1 MLKELYIES
10 NIPIIFLTIIIICII
25 IYGYL
30 EIKKI
35 NNRFDSLNSKIE
47 SLIKQNNDDNKQ
59 NNYDNNKDIDENNAV
74 IMEDIMVN
82 KEEGFEE
89 DEQVDQDYEEE
100 AEVLLNNY
108 NEKNNQEYIEE
119 EWSENNQGKIIDL
132 NVSPEENYK
141 ELIIQKINSGE
152 HDFIEEAEIDIESAE
167 SVSVEEVSVDVEEV
181 SVEEVSVDL
190 SDNKEIDYEGVS
202 ILNMKDEKE
211 GEEEEEI
218 VVDERLSV
226 NQLREICRELDLP
239 QSGNKSKLIKRINE
253 NK

>member
-59 NNYDNNKDIDENNAV
+59 NNYDNNKDINENNAV

-82 KEEGFEE
+82 KEESIEE
-89 DEQVDQDYEEE
+89 DDKLDQGYEEE

-152 HDFIEEAEIDIESAE
+152 HDFIEEAENDIESVE
-167 SVSVEEVSVDVEEV
+167 SVSVEEV

-211 GEEEEEI
+211 GEEEGEEEEI

>member
-1 MLKELYIES
+1 
-10 NIPIIFLTIIIICII
+10 
-25 IYGYL
+25 
-30 EIKKI
+30 
-35 NNRFDSLNSKIE
+35 
-47 SLIKQNNDDNKQ
+47 
-59 NNYDNNKDIDENNAV
+59 
-74 IMEDIMVN
+74 MVN

-152 HDFIEEAEIDIESAE
+152 HDFIEEAEIDIESVE

-211 GEEEEEI
+211 GEEEGEEEI

>member
-82 KEEGFEE
+82 KEESIEE

-167 SVSVEEVSVDVEEV
+167 S
-181 SVEEVSVDL
+181 
-190 SDNKEIDYEGVS
+190 
-202 ILNMKDEKE
+202 
-211 GEEEEEI
+211 
-218 VVDERLSV
+218 
-226 NQLREICRELDLP
+226 
-239 QSGNKSKLIKRINE
+239 
-253 NK
+253 

>member
-132 NVSPEENYK
+132 SEF
-141 ELIIQKINSGE
+141 INR
-152 HDFIEEAEIDIESAE
+152 
-167 SVSVEEVSVDVEEV
+167 
-181 SVEEVSVDL
+181 DL
-190 SDNKEIDYEGVS
+190 
-202 ILNMKDEKE
+202 ILNH
-211 GEEEEEI
+211 
-218 VVDERLSV
+218 
-226 NQLREICRELDLP
+226 P
-239 QSGNKSKLIKRINE
+239 
-253 NK
+253 